1 MELTL
6 DNTLKIFFYQRPN
19 KKEPV
24 RDEIMKLPTEER
36 ASAFERLDGIQKHG
50 LYYTRVTFK
59 QIKGKLWEIK
69 YQYKNQHRILYCMK
83 DTNTM
88 ILLHYL
94 KKKTQKLD
102 PKDRSI
108 AEKRMLEVLKNE

>member
-50 LYYTRVTFK
+50 LNYTRVTFK

-69 YQYKNQHRILYCMK
+69 KVSAIAEVYNVQM